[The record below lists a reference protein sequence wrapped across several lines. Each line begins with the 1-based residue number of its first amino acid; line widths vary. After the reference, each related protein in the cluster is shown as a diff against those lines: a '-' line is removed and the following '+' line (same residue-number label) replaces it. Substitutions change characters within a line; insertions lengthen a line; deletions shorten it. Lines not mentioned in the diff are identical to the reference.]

1 VAQPPFTKVSALISH
16 CFLTFIFILFTAML
30 ASCASSDVSRDA
42 ANNIDLG
49 VQNAKNLVDN
59 AGDTNIA
66 DTYQNS
72 SQTAKGAV
80 MGGVAGGVA
89 GALYSGVGVVPGL
102 ATGII
107 LGAAYGSYIDSNMSL
122 EDQLE
127 NRGVNTIV
135 LGDEIL
141 ISIPSARIFNPYSSS
156 IKPQAFS
163 TLVLVKQYMN
173 RFTSM
178 LVRVSGYTAD
188 TGAKTPDLALSTQ
201 QAQRVAKFL
210 HESGLNTRV
219 LYASGYGGTH
229 LVTNNTG
236 DWDSDNYRIEISLKK
251 LYV

>member
-1 VAQPPFTKVSALISH
+1 MDQPPFSKVSFFSR
-16 CFLTFIFILFTAML
+16 CFLPSIFVLLATML

-49 VQNAKNLVDN
+49 VENAKNLVSS
-59 AGDTNIA
+59 AGDTDIG

-80 MGGVAGGVA
+80 IGGVAGGVA
-89 GALYSGVGVVPGL
+89 GAFYSGVGVIPGL
-102 ATGII
+102 ATGVI

-127 NRGVNTIV
+127 NRGVNTVV

-141 ISIPSARIFNPYSSS
+141 ISIPSARIFNAYSSS

-163 TLVLVKQYMN
+163 TLAMVKQYMN
-173 RFTSM
+173 RFTTM

-188 TGAKTPDLALSTQ
+188 TGSKAIDLALSKQ
-201 QAQRVAKFL
+201 QAERVAKFL

-219 LYASGYGGTH
+219 LYTSGYGGSH

-236 DWDSDNYRIEISLKK
+236 DWDSDNYRIEITLKK